1 MRCRLERRARFA
13 LANSPLPP
21 RKLKPNSLHMK
32 MSNLSLGLSY
42 NADAGLGMNVNT
54 NFTSGL
60 GLGLDYN
67 FKSKD
72 YTANASYD
80 LNNIGGKKWANVN
93 LG

>member
-1 MRCRLERRARFA
+1 
-13 LANSPLPP
+13 
-21 RKLKPNSLHMK
+21 
-32 MSNLSLGLSY
+32 
-42 NADAGLGMNVNT
+42 MNVNT

-93 LG
+93 LGISAVHLLCET